1 MRTPAIVYF
10 RSTIKSAWGDPTPE
24 SGQLL
29 GPHPTLPDRVRVYA
43 KTVIWPKGAVIIV
56 PIDQLVPEP
65 TPNYAK
71 PTD

>member
-1 MRTPAIVYF
+1 MIVYF

-43 KTVIWPKGAVIIV
+43 RTTIYPAGAVV
-56 PIDQLVPEP
+56 VVHIDQLTPEP
-65 TPNYAK
+65 IPNHAK
-71 PTD
+71 PTHRK